1 MRLLH
6 AFLPLALLLP
16 AMLAAQ
22 PSNIEQTQTEQPYN
36 GRLRQLRI
44 ATPRIA
50 DEIRIDGAL
59 SEAAWRGAALLTG
72 FSQYTPV
79 DGVPADDSTEVRV
92 MYADHA
98 IYIGVRAFEPHG
110 SVIATR
116 ADRDKITGDDHVRL
130 LLDTFNDRRR
140 AFYFAVNPFGVQ
152 SDGTF
157 LDNSS
162 GGQIDLNPDYLFESR
177 GRLLPDGYE
186 IEIRIPFKSIRYQSA
201 TAQEWGLGVIR
212 VVKHSGHEQSW
223 TPANR
228 QNPSFLAQ
236 QGTLAG
242 LRNLQRGLVLDVN
255 PVMTAQSVGTPRS
268 ATDRTWRYNR
278 EDPEFSGNVR
288 WGATQSLT
296 VSGTANPDFS
306 QVEADVAQLIF
317 DPRAAISFPEKRPF
331 FLEGSE
337 NFEVPNGLIY
347 TRSIVDPVAAAKM
360 SGQARG
366 FTMGLMSALDDK
378 TVSATGAEN
387 PFFNIAR
394 LRRDFAAQST
404 GGLLLTDRRDGNA
417 SNTVVGADAR
427 IVKGSYRI
435 LGQLATSVTRT
446 GLPGEKLEGKAL
458 YELNVVKSGRA
469 RGFSAVIEGIDPEFR
484 AASGFISRPGIVHA
498 NVTPRWSWFPRE
510 SRVEA
515 VSFTPIMDLT
525 WLWDRFENAREPD
538 DIKLNSRTTLNW
550 RGGWR
555 TSFFTWTESF
565 KYPAPLYDNYYVE
578 RRNAAGVVTD
588 TVKFVGTN
596 RLPNYG
602 TDITIET
609 PQSQN
614 FSAVFNTTAGHDDN
628 FDEWSSAWIWF
639 TSITAE
645 WRPTERARV
654 SMRFV
659 DQQFYRTSDGSLV
672 RRRMIPRLKTEYQ
685 VSRPF
690 FIRLV
695 TQYDGSSVD
704 SLRDD
709 SRSEFPILFRNADG
723 TFRRA
728 VARERGGLRS
738 DVLLS
743 YQPNPGTVFFAGYG
757 VSHGAAEFFAPSD
770 MLRTTD
776 GFFIKASYLFRQ

>member
-1 MRLLH
+1 MT
-6 AFLPLALLLP
+6 LPLRAVVLLLP
-16 AMLAAQ
+16 VLSAA
-22 PSNIEQTQTEQPYN
+22 PLVAEEGPYN

-50 DEIRIDGAL
+50 EEIRIDGAM
-59 SEAAWRGAALLTG
+59 SEASWRSAALLTG

-79 DGVPADDSTEVRV
+79 DGIPAEDSTEVRV
-92 MYADHA
+92 MYADHEL
-98 IYIGVRAFEPHG
+98 YIGIRAFEPHG
-110 SVIATR
+110 AVVATR

-162 GGQIDLNPDYLFESR
+162 GGQIDLNPDYIFESR
-177 GRLLPDGYE
+177 GRVLADGYE
-186 IEIRIPFKSIRYQSA
+186 IELRIPFKSIRYQPVR
-201 TAQEWGLGVIR
+201 AQEWGISVIR

-223 TPANR
+223 TPADRANA
-228 QNPSFLAQ
+228 SFLAQ

-242 LRNLQRGLVLDVN
+242 LTDLQRGLVLDLN
-255 PVMTAQSVGTPRS
+255 PVMTAQSVGTARS
-268 ATDRTWRYNR
+268 ATDRTWRYSR
-278 EDPEFSGNVR
+278 EDPEFSGNLR

-306 QVEADVAQLIF
+306 QIEADVAQAIF

-347 TRSIVDPVAAAKM
+347 TRSIVDPVAAAKV

-366 FTMGLMSALDDK
+366 LTLGLMSALDDRS
-378 TVSATGAEN
+378 VSATGEDN
-387 PFFNIAR
+387 PVFNIVR

-404 GGLLLTDRRDGNA
+404 GGLLLTDRRDGDA
-417 SNTVVGADAR
+417 FNTVVGADAR
-427 IVKGSYRI
+427 VVKGSYRI

-446 GLPGEKLEGKAL
+446 GATAEPLAGKAL

-469 RGFSAVIEGIDPEFR
+469 RGLSAVLEGIDPDFQ
-484 AASGFISRPGIVHA
+484 AASGFISRPGVVHA
-498 NVTPRWSWFPRE
+498 NVTPRWSFFPTGGRL
-510 SRVEA
+510 EA
-515 VSFTPIMDLT
+515 VTFQPIVDLT
-525 WLWDRFENAREPD
+525 WLWDRFERGREPD
-538 DIKLNSRTTLNW
+538 DIKMNSRTSLSW

-555 TSFFTWTESF
+555 ASFFTWLESF
-565 KYPAPLYDNYYVE
+565 KYPAFLYDSYYVE
-578 RRNAAGVVTD
+578 RRDALGAVTD

-602 TDITIET
+602 TDITVET
-609 PQSQN
+609 PQSQKLA
-614 FSAVFNTTAGHDDN
+614 AVFNVTAGHDDN
-628 FDEWSSAWIWF
+628 FDEWSSAWILF
-639 TSITAE
+639 STITAE

-654 SMRFV
+654 SFRYV
-659 DQQFYRTSDGSLV
+659 DQNYYRRSDGSLV
-672 RRRMIPRLKTEYQ
+672 RRRMIPRIKTEYQ

-690 FIRLV
+690 FVRLV
-695 TQYDGSSVD
+695 TQYDASVVD

-709 SRSEFPILFRNADG
+709 SRSNFPVLLRNPDG
-723 TFRRA
+723 TFRRT

-757 VSHGAAEFFAPSD
+757 VSHGGAEFFAPGE

-776 GFFIKASYLFRQ
+776 GFFLKASYLFRQ